1 MNINIVLFSGFIFLC
16 SSVFADVQVGFTPE
30 SSAGMLVLQ
39 TLEQSQKS
47 VDLVA
52 YTFTSKPVANALL
65 AAKRRGVSVRV
76 LADEKSASDRYSAVA
91 FLANQG
97 ISVRLNGRYAI
108 QHSKFAVI
116 DGQTVQ
122 TGSANYTASAFSRNA
137 ENVVVIR
144 NESAVAHAYQQEF
157 ERLWSEG
164 EPLAAR
170 Y

>member
-1 MNINIVLFSGFIFLC
+1 MNINIVLSGGVIFLC
-16 SSVFADVQVGFTPE
+16 SSAFADVQVGFTPGD
-30 SSAGMLVLQ
+30 SAETLVLQ

-76 LADEKSASDRYSAVA
+76 LADEKSASDRYSAVT

-97 ISVRLNGRYAI
+97 IPVRLNGRYAI

-144 NESAVAHAYQQEF
+144 NESAAVHAYQQEF